1 MNENTTLN
9 ALICRH
15 ARNLLLAQ
23 GWPEET
29 DVDQRNPNHPG
40 WISIYVLLDAP
51 RLATLLINRHGGAL
65 PPLLASAIHKLTGT
79 GAELVLS
86 GSQWQ
91 SLPVLPA
98 DGTQVSFPYA
108 GEWLAED
115 EIRAVLDAVR
125 DAVRCVSYQVAEDTR
140 RIRAALTTTGQTL
153 LTRQTRRFRLVV
165 KESDHPCWLDEDDE
179 NLPVVLDAILNRG
192 ARFSAVE
199 MYLVSDCIE
208 HILSSWLAWDVLRIP
223 DEPPRRWF
231 DRGVLREVVR
241 EARNDGDRFHMVN
254 GANWF
259 DRTVS
264 ADAAGIILT
273 SLVINRQLWLY
284 HDSGDAGLTQLYRMR
299 DAQLWRHIEFHPEC
313 NAIYAALD

>member
-1 MNENTTLN
+1 MNKTLN
-9 ALICRH
+9 ALVCHH

-29 DVDQRNPNHPG
+29 DVDQRNPKYPG

-51 RLATLLINRHGGAL
+51 RLATLLINRHGGVL

-79 GAELVLS
+79 

-108 GEWLAED
+108 GEWLTED

-125 DAVRCVSYQVAEDTR
+125 DAVRSVSCRVTEDAR

-192 ARFSAVE
+192 ARFSSVE
-199 MYLVSDCIE
+199 MYLVSECVE
-208 HILSSWLAWDVLRIP
+208 HILSSGLACDVLSAGGGPGSPGRNPQHGGCPGKNQGLMMAGKIP
-223 DEPPRRWF
+223 AFFLPVP
-231 DRGVLREVVR
+231 GQSTKEVAAGSALPGHAGMALWVFSYV
-241 EARNDGDRFHMVN
+241 A
-254 GANWF
+254 
-259 DRTVS
+259 TVS
-264 ADAAGIILT
+264 CAGCAVPP
-273 SLVINRQLWLY
+273 S
-284 HDSGDAGLTQLYRMR
+284 
-299 DAQLWRHIEFHPEC
+299 
-313 NAIYAALD
+313 

>member
-1 MNENTTLN
+1 MNETLN

-29 DVDQRNPNHPG
+29 DVDQRNPKYPG

-51 RLATLLINRHGGAL
+51 RLATLLINRHGGVL
-65 PPLLASAIHKLTGT
+65 PPLLASAIQKLTGT

-125 DAVRCVSYQVAEDTR
+125 DAVCSVSWGPLSGTSYGITGLLMLAVSHRLYRAEDRTER
-140 RIRAALTTTGQTL
+140 LALVACLLAVIPALNLASSDAAAVAGLVMTVLTVG
-153 LTRQTRRFRLVV
+153 
-165 KESDHPCWLDEDDE
+165 
-179 NLPVVLDAILNRG
+179 
-192 ARFSAVE
+192 
-199 MYLVSDCIE
+199 LVSRAGKSLPRFWPGDFFPTFYGC
-208 HILSSWLAWDVLRIP
+208 HLAVLGIL
-223 DEPPRRWF
+223 
-231 DRGVLREVVR
+231 
-241 EARNDGDRFHMVN
+241 
-254 GANWF
+254 
-259 DRTVS
+259 
-264 ADAAGIILT
+264 
-273 SLVINRQLWLY
+273 
-284 HDSGDAGLTQLYRMR
+284 
-299 DAQLWRHIEFHPEC
+299 
-313 NAIYAALD
+313 AL

>member
-1 MNENTTLN
+1 MNETLN
-9 ALICRH
+9 ALIYRH

-29 DVDQRNPNHPG
+29 DVDKRNLKYPG

-51 RLATLLINRHGGAL
+51 RLATLLINRHGCVL

-125 DAVRCVSYQVAEDTR
+125 DAVRCGQLPGGR
-140 RIRAALTTTGQTL
+140 R
-153 LTRQTRRFRLVV
+153 
-165 KESDHPCWLDEDDE
+165 
-179 NLPVVLDAILNRG
+179 
-192 ARFSAVE
+192 
-199 MYLVSDCIE
+199 
-208 HILSSWLAWDVLRIP
+208 
-223 DEPPRRWF
+223 
-231 DRGVLREVVR
+231 
-241 EARNDGDRFHMVN
+241 
-254 GANWF
+254 
-259 DRTVS
+259 
-264 ADAAGIILT
+264 
-273 SLVINRQLWLY
+273 
-284 HDSGDAGLTQLYRMR
+284 
-299 DAQLWRHIEFHPEC
+299 
-313 NAIYAALD
+313 YAAYPGGADHNWSDVTDLPDAPLSPGREGKRSPLLAR

>member
-125 DAVRCVSYQVAEDTR
+125 CVSYQVAEDTR

-241 EARNDGDRFHMVN
+241 EARNEIRSM
-254 GANWF
+254 
-259 DRTVS
+259 
-264 ADAAGIILT
+264 ADALAKI
-273 SLVINRQLWLY
+273 RK
-284 HDSGDAGLTQLYRMR
+284 
-299 DAQLWRHIEFHPEC
+299 
-313 NAIYAALD
+313 

>member
-29 DVDQRNPNHPG
+29 DVDQRNPKYPG
-40 WISIYVLLDAP
+40 WISIYVVLDAP
-51 RLATLLINRHGGAL
+51 RLATLLINRHGGVL
-65 PPLLASAIHKLTGT
+65 PPHLASAIQKLTGT

-91 SLPVLPA
+91 SLPVLAA
-98 DGTQVSFPYA
+98 DGTQGFLPCA
-108 GEWLAED
+108 GEWLSVE
-115 EIRAVLDAVR
+115 EIRAVR
-125 DAVRCVSYQVAEDTR
+125 TVRCRVAEDAR
-140 RIRAALTTTGQTL
+140 RIRAALTTSGQTL

-208 HILSSWLAWDVLRIP
+208 HILSSGLACDVLRIP

-231 DRGVLREVVR
+231 DRDVLREVVR
-241 EARNDGDRFHMVN
+241 EARAEIRSM
-254 GANWF
+254 
-259 DRTVS
+259 
-264 ADAAGIILT
+264 ADALAKIRG
-273 SLVINRQLWLY
+273 
-284 HDSGDAGLTQLYRMR
+284 
-299 DAQLWRHIEFHPEC
+299 
-313 NAIYAALD
+313 